1 MTYTTIEVHDLND
14 LLSKVRQQDLRGNI
28 VFRGLSRSS
37 YQLVPSLFRDID
49 ALRHNLTGTWQKL
62 EVHYHDSFRI
72 YADSRLPPTLRQ
84 GNDRLALICYARHF
98 GLPVRLLDW
107 TQNPLAALF
116 FAVDGEPEQSEDA
129 FVWEYRAKRF
139 TRGLPSFQDLDT
151 YARDHGGV
159 VLIPAR
165 HNVDRLTAQSGMFTF
180 HGLPE
185 GAEPFTPLEERPPQG
200 PDHVGVLRRFVI
212 PNTRRA
218 YLKAELAKV
227 GVHRFSLFPDLDG
240 LCVHLKWLATHEPE
254 QPPKDD
260 PR

>member
-37 YQLVPSLFRDID
+37 YQLVPSLFRDTG
-49 ALRHNLTGTWQKL
+49 ALRHNLIGTWQKL

-116 FAVDGEPEQSEDA
+116 FAVDGDVEQSEDA
-129 FVWEYRAKRF
+129 VVWEYRAGWF
-139 TRGLPSFQDLDT
+139 VQSPANFQDLET
-151 YARDHGGV
+151 HVRDRGDP

-165 HNVDRLTAQSGMFTF
+165 HNVDRLTAQSGVFTF
-180 HGLPE
+180 HRLPE
-185 GAEPFTPLEERPPQG
+185 KDELFVPLEERAPG
-200 PDHVGVLRRFVI
+200 DLIGKLRRFAI
-212 PNTRRA
+212 PGSRRA
-218 YLKAELAKV
+218 FLKAELMKV